1 MLVNESSAF
10 LKNLI
15 AHCPFKITKILTDN
29 GAQFTYKP
37 LAQHLR
43 TKNKTHPFDVMCK
56 KHKIEHRFTK
66 FKHPWTNAQVEV
78 INRILKHYTGLF
90 LQRLR

>member
-1 MLVNESSAF
+1 MYPFRFVHIDSTEGPHKSEKCDLFVAIERAKKYVYVELHSKMSVNESSAF

-29 GAQFTYKP
+29 GAQFTYEL

-43 TKNKTHPFDVMCK
+43 PKNKTH
-56 KHKIEHRFTK
+56 
-66 FKHPWTNAQVEV
+66 
-78 INRILKHYTGLF
+78 
-90 LQRLR
+90 RL